1 VKLDVKD
8 VAEYQ
13 TKHREYLNLLKEIN
27 FKDFDTKKEIV
38 VRLIEV
44 TRPLVSNGYVKG
56 LKLEDLAHYINNRL
70 EEYDIVYP
78 RNQAFYNLFKE
89 NETRDLGR
97 TNNSSTFGRSH
108 EHKFENGECEC
119 GVIQYNNLLYERHI
133 VKEEKQEKEN
143 VSASEKTKS
152 SKKVRYDP
160 YSNKY
165 TEYLQTVKF
174 NCQELA
180 TQCEDLISKYFS
192 KEVYANSIKSAL
204 TDIKKLQV
212 EQKSVEARLIKT
224 RKQSD
229 FRNKIGEFEKLK
241 AIMLWRAGH
250 IHSHIAKVLA
260 ITPKHMSHNIL
271 KNVDSY
277 MKILAWFGTIDL
289 KCMKCKVVNTYSLS
303 DYYEEQVARRS
314 LDLPQEQPL
323 LNS

>member
-1 VKLDVKD
+1 MKLDVKD

-13 TKHREYLNLLKEIN
+13 EKHREYLNLLVEVN

-56 LKLEDLAHYINNRL
+56 LKLEDLATYINNRL
-70 EEYDIVYP
+70 EEYGVVYP
-78 RNQAFYNLFKE
+78 RNQEFYNLFKDSE
-89 NETRDLGR
+89 KRDYG
-97 TNNSSTFGRSH
+97 TNLLSTSH
-108 EHKFENGECEC
+108 RNHVHKFVDDECEC
-119 GVIQYNNLLYERHI
+119 GIIKRNDLLYERHI
-133 VKEEKQEKEN
+133 EKEEKPEKESG
-143 VSASEKTKS
+143 SASEKTQS
-152 SKKVRYDP
+152 TKKPQNDP
-160 YSNKY
+160 YSNDY

-174 NCQELA
+174 NLQEMA
-180 TQCEDLISKYFS
+180 TQCDDLISKYFS
-192 KEVYANSIKSAL
+192 NEVFANSIKSAL
-204 TDIKKLQV
+204 KDVKKLQV

-289 KCMKCKVVNTYSLS
+289 KCRYCSESNTYSLS
-303 DYYEEQVARRS
+303 DYYEEQVARRT
-314 LDLPQEQPL
+314 LDLPQEQPVQD
-323 LNS
+323 NV